1 VGSGNIESQQNT
13 RQECFL
19 CLTHGS
25 LVDKKAMVYEEI
37 SEGSHDIVLSLID
50 VSGRRCPPGNSD
62 DKTAPLGGNK
72 YVFKEYGGLLKVPKR

>member
-1 VGSGNIESQQNT
+1 
-13 RQECFL
+13 
-19 CLTHGS
+19 
-25 LVDKKAMVYEEI
+25 MVYEEI